1 MLSLQQLNQQTGL
14 LPCCDCEWFFVN
26 LAICLCHN
34 YESIVGNTTLLIF
47 MQLSVILQEL
57 YELQQLQAVLQYLK
71 CDICKLFCWIYNRL
85 SNSSVLL
92 LIFFIVCQT
101 NSHCQTNY
109 SLLLFLQNDFVIL
122 TTIIKIRNYPVS
134 NDAHHMYCKI
144 CKMYVIPDPVVNQ
157 AILFVHFY
165 KIILFSLQKWLKFGI
180 LVEWC
185 QLINWHKSF
194 EVCSILII
202 ILNLMINI

>member
-1 MLSLQQLNQQTGL
+1 
-14 LPCCDCEWFFVN
+14 
-26 LAICLCHN
+26 
-34 YESIVGNTTLLIF
+34 
-47 MQLSVILQEL
+47 MQLSIILQEL
-57 YELQQLQAVLQYLK
+57 YELQQLQAVLQCLQ

-157 AILFVHFY
+157 AILLQDNFVFFTEVAKIWNFTWVMPTY
-165 KIILFSLQKWLKFGI
+165 KLTQEFRSLLNIDNHTRPYDQYLANRMKALTNKTEDCLSIISW
-180 LVEWC
+180 W
-185 QLINWHKSF
+185 
-194 EVCSILII
+194 
-202 ILNLMINI
+202 